1 MDRLMKSNEGLDMVK
16 QGIKI
21 LNLPPKQKGAR
32 HTSVGYQGL
41 KMKPRNSNEKPEK
54 TPQELE
60 RLVAELKKTNKEIL
74 EQQRAIVEEERLK
87 VLLEMAGATAHELNQ
102 PLMALLANTEL
113 MGMNKYNPEEMT
125 QNMTK
130 IEEAGQR
137 IADIVKK
144 IQTMRYYETKP
155 YLDTSIINIDQ
166 R

>member
-16 QGIKI
+16 QGFKV
-21 LNLPPKQKGAR
+21 LNLPPKQRGTP
-32 HTSVGYQGL
+32 HTSVGYQGR
-41 KMKPRNSNEKPEK
+41 KMKPRNSNERPEK
-54 TPQELE
+54 TPQELK
-60 RLVAELKKTNKEIL
+60 RSVTELKKANKEIL
-74 EQQRAIVEEERLK
+74 EQQKAIIEEERLK

-102 PLMALLANTEL
+102 PLMALLGIIEL
-113 MGMNKYNPEEMT
+113 MGMNKYNPEEMA
-125 QNMTK
+125 QNMAK

-144 IQTMRYYETKP
+144 IQTMRHYETKP

>member
-1 MDRLMKSNEGLDMVK
+1 
-16 QGIKI
+16 
-21 LNLPPKQKGAR
+21 LNLPPEQKGAP
-32 HTSVGYQGL
+32 HTSVRYQGR
-41 KMKPRNSNEKPEK
+41 KMNLRNSNEKPEK
-54 TPQELE
+54 TIQELE
-60 RLVAELKKTNKEIL
+60 RLVAELKKANKEIL
-74 EQQRAIVEEERLK
+74 EQQKALIEEERLK

-113 MGMNKYNPEEMT
+113 IGMNKYNPEEMA

-137 IADIVKK
+137 IADIVKN
-144 IQTMRYYETKP
+144 IQTMRHYETKP